1 MNSSIIQA
9 DFLFVFF
16 SCDLK
21 KWSFPMLVMLVKA
34 NPVLFFNI
42 SKLKS
47 NHIFIFCLSFKNTAL
62 RLKQVLSRLVF

>member
-1 MNSSIIQA
+1 
-9 DFLFVFF
+9 
-16 SCDLK
+16 
-21 KWSFPMLVMLVKA
+21 MLVMLVKA